1 METTYRVLIVEDV
14 PTDAELNERAIQ
26 QVLNPCIFQ
35 RVETEEAFLKALDE
49 FKPDI
54 IISDYSMPSF
64 DGMTALKLTLE
75 RTPVTP
81 FIVVTGSMN
90 EDTAVECMKAGA
102 TNYVI
107 KQHLKRLGPA
117 VLHAMEEKKIR
128 MERLKAEEEIRKRVK
143 ELEEFYDIA
152 VGREARIKEIREE
165 NEDLKEEIERL
176 KEKLKH

>member
-1 METTYRVLIVEDV
+1 METIYRVLIVEDV
-14 PTDAELNERAIQ
+14 PTDAELNEREIQ
-26 QVLNPCIFQ
+26 QVLKPCVFE
-35 RVETEEAFLKALDE
+35 RVETRDDFLRALDK

-75 RTPVTP
+75 RTPITP

-117 VLHAMEEKKIR
+117 VLHAMEENKIR
-128 MERLKAEEEIRKRVK
+128 VERLKAEEEIRKRVK

-165 NEDLKEEIERL
+165 NEDLKKEIERL
-176 KEKLKH
+176 KEKMKE